1 MKVLL
6 VTPEPV
12 DAGTV
17 RSAVGDDPGETE
29 VMVVVPATES
39 SPLRFWV
46 SDVDTAIAE
55 ADATQEQ
62 VVGELRKEGIEA
74 SGDTGEPEM
83 GTAIQDALAT
93 FPADRV
99 VVFGRPEEDRDY
111 REDAGLGDL
120 SERFGV
126 PVTHMTLP

>member
-12 DAGTV
+12 DADAV
-17 RSAVGDDPGETE
+17 RSAVGADSDDAE
-29 VMVVVPATES
+29 VMVVVPAAES

-55 ADATQEQ
+55 AQETTDE
-62 VVGELRKEGIEA
+62 VVGELREEGIDA
-74 SGDTGEPEM
+74 SGEAGEPEM

-93 FPADRV
+93 FPAERI
-99 VVFGRPEEDRDY
+99 VVFSRPEDESGH
-111 REDAGLGDL
+111 REKAGLEDL
-120 SERFGV
+120 EQRFGV
-126 PVTHMTLP
+126 PVTHLPLR